1 VSNCT
6 WSHVILFVVI
16 SFVITVKASTVSV
29 STVVALIVPVVEIEP
44 PFNKP
49 SAVTDPH
56 LTDPVVVIPPPY
68 REKREPVKDILC
80 ADIVVAL
87 IVDA

>member
-1 VSNCT
+1 
-6 WSHVILFVVI
+6 
-16 SFVITVKASTVSV
+16 
-29 STVVALIVPVVEIEP
+29 VALIVPVVEIES

-49 SAVTDPH
+49 SAVTDPQ
-56 LTDPVVVIPPPY
+56 LTDPLVIIPPPY

-80 ADIVVAL
+80 AVSVVAL